1 VSTLTISKEDE
12 KKVKAIGFLN
22 NKGTDNFSGRVITE
36 NGLITTEQAK
46 CIIEAAEKY
55 GTGKLAL
62 TTRLT
67 IECQGIPFEKIDD
80 FRSHLGQS
88 GLETGGTGARVRPI
102 LSCKGTT
109 CQYGLIDTFSLAK
122 EIHDRFYTGFRELA
136 LPHKFKIAV
145 GGCPNNCV
153 KPDLNDLG
161 IIGQMIPVFKKECCR
176 GCKNCAVVKACP
188 VDAAEIKDDQLKIN
202 ENACLNCGRC
212 IEKCPFDAIIDGI
225 SGYKIVIGGRWG
237 KQGKQGKALKQIY
250 TNKEDVLNHI
260 EKIIYFYKEYGL
272 PGERFAT
279 TIDRLG
285 FDTVELMLNSNGPKQ
300 VQPI

>member
-1 VSTLTISKEDE
+1 MTLAISKEEE
-12 KKVKAIGFLN
+12 KKVKGLGFLRN
-22 NKGTDNFSGRVITE
+22 RGTDNFSGRVITE

-55 GTGKLAL
+55 GNGKLAL

-67 IECQGIPFEKIDD
+67 IECQGIPFEKINE
-80 FRSHLGQS
+80 FKACLAQG
-88 GLETGGTGARVRPI
+88 GLETGGTGAKVRPV

-109 CQYGLIDTFSLAK
+109 CQYGLIDTFALAK
-122 EIHDRFYTGFRELA
+122 EIHDRFYSGMREIT

-161 IIGQMIPVFKKECCR
+161 IIGQYQPELQQESCR
-176 GCKNCAVVKACP
+176 NCKNCNVIKACP
-188 VDAAEIKDDQLKIN
+188 IGAIKMKDGLIKID

-212 IEKCPFDAIIDGI
+212 IDQCPFDVIKNGI
-225 SGYKIVIGGRWG
+225 KGYKLVVGGRWG
-237 KQGKQGKALKQIY
+237 KQGNKGKALDSLFR
-250 TNKEDVLNHI
+250 NKEDVLDMV
-260 EKIIYFYKEYGL
+260 EKIIYFYKEQGQ

-279 TIDRLG
+279 TIERLG
-285 FDTVELMLNSNGPKQ
+285 FEI
-300 VQPI
+300 VQEKLLC